1 VNRLLLT
8 LGLLAYAQA
17 VPAITFVSHENP
29 PFNYLESGQPAGLA
43 YDTVAEMARRAKLD
57 FRLEIVNASDA
68 DTRAQK
74 DRNTCHVSVPRLASR
89 EKLFQWIGPIATN
102 RWAMF
107 GTRSFEDPIKRVED
121 LRRYRIGGVAGDPKL
136 EYLAQ
141 YAVIASRPAARDASN
156 PPRLFLPKEDPDRID
171 LWITGAFT
179 AQKIAREA
187 GVGGL
192 RQVYVVQE
200 IPLYV
205 ACNPGM
211 PRAQVDAL
219 AAAYEQ
225 MKRDGMAKRIGTMYL
240 ERFAR

>member
-8 LGLLAYAQA
+8 LALLAHAHA
-17 VPAITFVSHENP
+17 VPAVTFVSHENP

-43 YDTVAEMARRAKLD
+43 SDTVAEMARRAKLD
-57 FRLEIVNASDA
+57 FRLDIVSPTEAENR
-68 DTRAQK
+68 TQK
-74 DRNTCHVSVPRLASR
+74 DRNTCYVSVPRLASR
-89 EKLFQWIGPIATN
+89 EKLFHWIGPIAAN

-107 GTRSFEDPIKRVED
+107 GTPEFRDTITRVED
-121 LRRYRIGGVAGDPKL
+121 LRRYRIGGVTGDPKL

-141 YAVIASRPAARDASN
+141 YAVIASRPVKDDARN
-156 PPRLFLPKEDPDRID
+156 PPRLLLAKDDPDRID
-171 LWITGAFT
+171 LWITGALT
-179 AQKIAREA
+179 AHKVAREA
-187 GVGGL
+187 GVGGV

-211 PRAQVDAL
+211 PRAQVDAM

-225 MKRDGMAKRIGTMYL
+225 MRRDGMAKRISSMYL